1 MNYTNYANYKD
12 IITLPHQE
20 SKTRPKMSKQARA
33 AQFAPFA
40 ALTGF
45 DEIIDNVELRIEN

>member
-1 MNYTNYANYKD
+1 MNYTNYKD

-40 ALTGF
+40 ALSGF
-45 DEIIDNVELRIEN
+45 EEIIDNVQVQLTMDN